1 MKGLG
6 ANRSRHL
13 SDSCEPAGCSQK
25 PLCPLTSDPHSSFL
39 LSPTINH
46 YGTLDPHLHQCPP
59 TSPTTL
65 TPDCLL
71 PFSQMSNSSTFPRL
85 HFTSQTDQ
93 VDCSQACMATGGGVG
108 QGSRA
113 GALSTSLSMGMGLG
127 LGLTG
132 APMITSG
139 SATISS
145 AAAAKMNRL
154 PSSLLDQLERHLPL
168 QRDGFSTLQF
178 HRGRMSK
185 QRSESPGRIRHLMH
199 SVQKLF
205 AKSQSLENSAIKGS
219 LNGRSAGGM
228 TGTTGSGEDSG
239 RPTRRS
245 KSKDRAKTEGQKQRP
260 RPSTLGLWGSDDAL
274 DTDTTKAGTIA
285 VGYRNPLSMMTLGRA
300 VSDSQAP
307 PRHIPQGYNTISAH
321 TLKTSKSSSDLKFL
335 ACPATQIGSKEEE
348 ERTRGSKDDTLV
360 KRGSWS
366 TLTLTQARQ
375 VLQKGSATVNRTMLK
390 SKSCHQDL
398 AQQFLQVP
406 LGDWAGT
413 LGHGKTKG
421 TEIPCR
427 RMRSGSYVKAMGAVE
442 DSDDSEGSPKPSPK
456 SAARRLSYMKATQQS
471 LSEQQPPPTP
481 RKPRCYA
488 LMREDYLWSPLQ
500 SACSMQ
506 HLSTLPSLKELSTNR
521 SLDNLDC
528 LVSPLEAPPRHR
540 NNDFSQCSG
549 TLGRGSG
556 TQRVSLHTFFQV
568 CGQGCGHS
576 VPYCEG
582 ESQAVEALD
591 LPAPTCFRSR
601 SHSYLRAIQA
611 GCSQDE
617 DTASVDSESPPP
629 TTPGYSYSSNTTVS
643 NRKAPPPVP
652 PRTTSKPLISV
663 TLQSSTESAQD
674 TYLDQQDRG
683 SEVNSQSGR
692 SNSSDSLCSIRTG
705 SLAKGTQPPPA
716 PVPAATPAPSAGSIP
731 PVPAPRDLPTTTT
744 TTTTVATSTTS
755 TYTQS
760 QNDTLSSGTTLEQPP
775 TAPKRK
781 LSSIGIQVDC
791 LLPVPREEP
800 LLLAKPLKFQS
811 IGVQVE
817 NGRPL
822 SRDSSMASRQNT
834 ETEPQEPK
842 DAAPIENNTTNCANS
857 QTVNTAPNGRD
868 KAMEQQPLKH
878 NSAPSRISIS
888 PPETLDPALDPSSL
902 PPPDPSLESGNCSS
916 QGDAVQP
923 TTPACLRD
931 GNWFLKLLQAETGRM
946 EGWCQQMEQET
957 KDNKLSEEVLG
968 TIRSAV
974 GSAQLLISQKFEQFR
989 GLCNENLNIN
999 ANPRPTS
1006 QDLAGFW
1013 DLLQLSIEDISMK
1026 FDELYQLKANN
1037 WQLPEKKDENK
1048 QLPSSVPKKQSKP
1061 RLSAEKDKSVDS
1073 AADKQRQE
1081 ARKRLMAAKRAASV
1095 RQNSATE
1102 SADSIEIYVPEAQT
1116 RL

>member
-1 MKGLG
+1 MKGFG
-6 ANRSRHL
+6 ANRSRHM
-13 SDSCEPAGCSQK
+13 SDSCEPARCPQK
-25 PLCPLTSDPHSSFL
+25 PLCPLTSDPHGSFL
-39 LSPTINH
+39 LSPTVNH
-46 YGTLDPHLHQCPP
+46 YGTLDPHLHLCSPASP
-59 TSPTTL
+59 TSL
-65 TPDCLL
+65 NPDCLL

-85 HFTSQTDQ
+85 HYSSQAEQ
-93 VDCSQACMATGGGVG
+93 VDCSQACGASAGGVV
-108 QGSRA
+108 QGGRG
-113 GALSTSLSMGMGLG
+113 GALSSSLSMGMGLG
-127 LGLTG
+127 LGITG

-154 PSSLLDQLERHLPL
+154 PSNLLDQLERHLPL

-205 AKSQSLENSAIKGS
+205 AKSQSLENSAIKGNV
-219 LNGRSAGGM
+219 NGRSAVGAAGA
-228 TGTTGSGEDSG
+228 TAGGEDGG

-245 KSKDRAKTEGQKQRP
+245 KSKDRAKTEGTKQRQ
-260 RPSTLGLWGSDDAL
+260 RPNALGLWSSDDTL
-274 DTDTTKAGTIA
+274 DTDTSTAGTIA
-285 VGYRNPLSMMTLGRA
+285 VGYRNPLSMMSLGRA
-300 VSDSQAP
+300 VSDSQAG
-307 PRHIPQGYNTISAH
+307 PRHIPQGYHTISAH

-335 ACPATQIGSKEEE
+335 ACQATQVVSKGEEG
-348 ERTRGSKDDTLV
+348 RIRGSKDDLLV

-366 TLTLTQARQ
+366 SLTLSQARQ
-375 VLQKGSATVNRTMLK
+375 VLQKGSATVNRTLLK

-413 LGHGKTKG
+413 LGRGRARG

-427 RMRSGSYVKAMGAVE
+427 RMRSGSYVKAMGDLE
-442 DSDDSEGSPKPSPK
+442 DSEDSEGSPKPSPK
-456 SAARRLSYMKATQQS
+456 ATARRQSYLRATQHS
-471 LSEQQPPPTP
+471 LSEQQPPPP
-481 RKPRCYA
+481 QRKPRCHA
-488 LMREDYLWSPLQ
+488 LMQEDYLWSPLQ

-506 HLSTLPSLKELSTNR
+506 HLSSLPCLKELSTNR

-528 LVSPLEAPPRHR
+528 LVSPLEPPPRYR
-540 NNDFSQCSG
+540 NRDFSRCSG
-549 TLGRGSG
+549 TLGRGSA

-568 CGQGCGHS
+568 YGQGCGHS
-576 VPYCEG
+576 LPYCQG

-617 DTASVDSESPPP
+617 DTASVDSESPPH
-629 TTPGYSYSSNTTVS
+629 TSAGYSYSSNIIS

-663 TLQSSTESAQD
+663 TVQSSTESAQD
-674 TYLDQQDRG
+674 VYVDQQERG
-683 SEVNSQSGR
+683 SEANSQSGR
-692 SNSSDSLCSIRTG
+692 SNSSDSLCSIRTA
-705 SLAKGTQPPPA
+705 SLAKGSRPLPV
-716 PVPAATPAPSAGSIP
+716 PVPAAAPGPAAGSVH
-731 PVPAPRDLPTTTT
+731 PVPAPRDLPHTAAATVATTTT
-744 TTTTVATSTTS
+744 STS
-755 TYTQS
+755 TQS
-760 QNDTLSSGTTLEQPP
+760 QNDTLSIGFTLDPVP
-775 TAPKRK
+775 VATKRK

-791 LLPVPREEP
+791 LLPVLREEP
-800 LLLAKPLKFQS
+800 LPLTAPLKFQS

-822 SRDSSMASRQNT
+822 SRESSMASRQNT
-834 ETEPQEPK
+834 ESEPQ
-842 DAAPIENNTTNCANS
+842 DAAPAENDTNTATNGQTANA
-857 QTVNTAPNGRD
+857 NAPNGQD
-868 KAMEQQPLKH
+868 KAMDQQPLKH
-878 NSAPSRISIS
+878 THASASRICS
-888 PPETLDPALDPSSL
+888 PPQGTLDPALDPSSL
-902 PPPDPSLESGNCSS
+902 PPPDPSLESGNCCAH
-916 QGDAVQP
+916 GDAARP
-923 TTPACLRD
+923 GPPACLRD
-931 GNWFLKLLQAETGRM
+931 GNWFMKLLQAETGRM

-974 GSAQLLISQKFEQFR
+974 GSAQLLMTKKFEQFR
-989 GLCNENLNIN
+989 GLCKENLNLN
-999 ANPRPTS
+999 ANPRPTA

-1026 FDELYQLKANN
+1026 FDELFQLKANN
-1037 WQLPEKKDENK
+1037 WQLPEKSEKDENK
-1048 QLPSSVPKKQSKP
+1048 QLPSSVPKKQTKP
-1061 RLSAEKDKSVDS
+1061 KPKLSAGKDRSVDS
-1073 AADKQRQE
+1073 AVDKQRQE

>member
-13 SDSCEPAGCSQK
+13 SDSCEPAGGPQK
-25 PLCPLTSDPHSSFL
+25 PLCPLTSDPHGSFL
-39 LSPTINH
+39 LNPTMNH
-46 YGTLDPHLHQCPP
+46 YGTLDPHLHQFPP
-59 TSPTTL
+59 TSPTPL
-65 TPDCLL
+65 PPDCLL
-71 PFSQMSNSSTFPRL
+71 PFNQMSSSSTFPRL
-85 HFTSQTDQ
+85 HFSSQTDQ
-93 VDCSQACMATGGGVG
+93 VDCSQSCIPGGGGAG
-108 QGSRA
+108 QGSRT
-113 GALSTSLSMGMGLG
+113 GTLPTSMSMGMGLG
-127 LGLTG
+127 LGLSG

-154 PSSLLDQLERHLPL
+154 PSNLLDQLERHLPL

-205 AKSQSLENSAIKGS
+205 AKSQSLESSAIKGN
-219 LNGRSAGGM
+219 LNGRSAGG
-228 TGTTGSGEDSG
+228 GSSTTGADEDG
-239 RPTRRS
+239 VRPTRRS
-245 KSKDRAKTEGQKQRP
+245 KSKDRAKTEGPKQRP
-260 RPSTLGLWGSDDAL
+260 RPNALGLWSSDDAL

-300 VSDSQAP
+300 VSDSQAAL
-307 PRHIPQGYNTISAH
+307 RHIPQGYNTISAH

-335 ACPATQIGSKEEE
+335 AMQVGSKEEE
-348 ERTRGSKDDTLV
+348 GRSRAGKDGTLV

-366 TLTLTQARQ
+366 TLTLSQARQ
-375 VLQKGSATVNRTMLK
+375 VLQKGSATVNRTLLK

-398 AQQFLQVP
+398 AHQYLQVP

-413 LGHGKTKG
+413 LGHGRAGG

-427 RMRSGSYVKAMGAVE
+427 RMRSGSYVKAMGDIE
-442 DSDDSEGSPKPSPK
+442 DSEDSEGSPKPSPK
-456 SAARRLSYMKATQQS
+456 TAARRQSYLKATQHS
-471 LSEQQPPPTP
+471 LSDQQAPPLP

-488 LMREDYLWSPLQ
+488 LMREEFLWSPLQ

-506 HLSTLPSLKELSTNR
+506 HLSSLPSLKELSTNR

-528 LVSPLEAPPRHR
+528 LVSPLEPPPRQW
-540 NNDFSQCSG
+540 NNDFNQG
-549 TLGRGSG
+549 FVTLGRGMG
-556 TQRVSLHTFFQV
+556 AQV
-568 CGQGCGHS
+568 CGQGCAHS
-576 VPYCEG
+576 LPYCEG

-617 DTASVDSESPPP
+617 DTASVDSDSPPP
-629 TTPGYSYSSNTTVS
+629 TAISFVYSSNTIGS
-643 NRKAPPPVP
+643 RKAPPPIP
-652 PRTTSKPLISV
+652 PRIASKPLISV
-663 TLQSSTESAQD
+663 TVQSSTESAQD
-674 TYLDQQDRG
+674 TYLDRG
-683 SEVNSQSGR
+683 SEANSQSGR

-705 SLAKGTQPPPA
+705 TLAKGTQPPA
-716 PVPAATPAPSAGSIP
+716 PVPAPAPAPAAASVP
-731 PVPAPRDLPTTTT
+731 PVPAPRDLPPTTTFTTTT
-744 TTTTVATSTTS
+744 TS
-755 TYTQS
+755 TQS
-760 QNDTLSSGTTLEQPP
+760 QNDTLSAIVTLEQPQ
-775 TAPKRK
+775 AEPKRK

-791 LLPVPREEP
+791 LLPIPREEP
-800 LLLAKPLKFQS
+800 LPLTSPLKFQS

-822 SRDSSMASRQNT
+822 SRGSSMASRQNT
-834 ETEPQEPK
+834 ETEFQ
-842 DAAPIENNTTNCANS
+842 DATPSENNTVRCTNS
-857 QTVNTAPNGRD
+857 QTINPAAPNGD
-868 KAMEQQPLKH
+868 GGTTGQQPLKH
-878 NSAPSRISIS
+878 ASVPTRISIS
-888 PPETLDPALDPSSL
+888 LPETLDPALDPSSL
-902 PPPDPSLESGNCSS
+902 PPPDPSLETGNCSAH
-916 QGDAVQP
+916 GDTAQP
-923 TTPACLRD
+923 ATPTCLRD
-931 GNWFLKLLQAETGRM
+931 GNWFLKLLQAEVGRM

-957 KDNKLSEEVLG
+957 KDNKISEEVLG

-974 GSAQLLISQKFEQFR
+974 GSAQLLMSQKFQQFR
-989 GLCNENLNIN
+989 GLCNENLDVT
-999 ANPRPTS
+999 ANPRPTA

-1037 WQLPEKKDENK
+1037 WQLPEKSVEKEEKK
-1048 QLPSSVPKKQSKP
+1048 QPPASVPKKPSKP
-1061 RLSAEKDKSVDS
+1061 KLSAGKDRSVDS
-1073 AADKQRQE
+1073 AVDKQRQE

>member
-25 PLCPLTSDPHSSFL
+25 PLYPLTSDPHSSFL

-335 ACPATQIGSKEEE
+335 ACPATQVGSKEEE

-398 AQQFLQVP
+398 AQQFLQVGG
-406 LGDWAGT
+406 LVSIHLHHHFLEVCMD
-413 LGHGKTKG
+413 LF
-421 TEIPCR
+421 II
-427 RMRSGSYVKAMGAVE
+427 
-442 DSDDSEGSPKPSPK
+442 
-456 SAARRLSYMKATQQS
+456 S
-471 LSEQQPPPTP
+471 LCMSCFF
-481 RKPRCYA
+481 KC
-488 LMREDYLWSPLQ
+488 
-500 SACSMQ
+500 
-506 HLSTLPSLKELSTNR
+506 LSTG
-521 SLDNLDC
+521 NLYC
-528 LVSPLEAPPRHR
+528 HI
-540 NNDFSQCSG
+540 C
-549 TLGRGSG
+549 
-556 TQRVSLHTFFQV
+556 RVSHKSWQ
-568 CGQGCGHS
+568 
-576 VPYCEG
+576 
-582 ESQAVEALD
+582 
-591 LPAPTCFRSR
+591 
-601 SHSYLRAIQA
+601 SYHL
-611 GCSQDE
+611 
-617 DTASVDSESPPP
+617 
-629 TTPGYSYSSNTTVS
+629 
-643 NRKAPPPVP
+643 
-652 PRTTSKPLISV
+652 
-663 TLQSSTESAQD
+663 
-674 TYLDQQDRG
+674 
-683 SEVNSQSGR
+683 
-692 SNSSDSLCSIRTG
+692 
-705 SLAKGTQPPPA
+705 
-716 PVPAATPAPSAGSIP
+716 
-731 PVPAPRDLPTTTT
+731 
-744 TTTTVATSTTS
+744 
-755 TYTQS
+755 
-760 QNDTLSSGTTLEQPP
+760 
-775 TAPKRK
+775 
-781 LSSIGIQVDC
+781 
-791 LLPVPREEP
+791 
-800 LLLAKPLKFQS
+800 F
-811 IGVQVE
+811 
-817 NGRPL
+817 
-822 SRDSSMASRQNT
+822 
-834 ETEPQEPK
+834 
-842 DAAPIENNTTNCANS
+842 
-857 QTVNTAPNGRD
+857 
-868 KAMEQQPLKH
+868 
-878 NSAPSRISIS
+878 
-888 PPETLDPALDPSSL
+888 
-902 PPPDPSLESGNCSS
+902 
-916 QGDAVQP
+916 
-923 TTPACLRD
+923 
-931 GNWFLKLLQAETGRM
+931 
-946 EGWCQQMEQET
+946 
-957 KDNKLSEEVLG
+957 
-968 TIRSAV
+968 
-974 GSAQLLISQKFEQFR
+974 
-989 GLCNENLNIN
+989 
-999 ANPRPTS
+999 
-1006 QDLAGFW
+1006 
-1013 DLLQLSIEDISMK
+1013 
-1026 FDELYQLKANN
+1026 
-1037 WQLPEKKDENK
+1037 
-1048 QLPSSVPKKQSKP
+1048 
-1061 RLSAEKDKSVDS
+1061 
-1073 AADKQRQE
+1073 
-1081 ARKRLMAAKRAASV
+1081 
-1095 RQNSATE
+1095 
-1102 SADSIEIYVPEAQT
+1102 
-1116 RL
+1116 

>member
-335 ACPATQIGSKEEE
+335 ACPATQVGSKEEE

-398 AQQFLQVP
+398 AQQFLQVGG
-406 LGDWAGT
+406 LVSIHLHHHFLEVCMD
-413 LGHGKTKG
+413 LF
-421 TEIPCR
+421 I
-427 RMRSGSYVKAMGAVE
+427 V
-442 DSDDSEGSPKPSPK
+442 
-456 SAARRLSYMKATQQS
+456 S
-471 LSEQQPPPTP
+471 LCMSCFF
-481 RKPRCYA
+481 KC
-488 LMREDYLWSPLQ
+488 
-500 SACSMQ
+500 
-506 HLSTLPSLKELSTNR
+506 LSTG
-521 SLDNLDC
+521 NLYC
-528 LVSPLEAPPRHR
+528 HI
-540 NNDFSQCSG
+540 C
-549 TLGRGSG
+549 
-556 TQRVSLHTFFQV
+556 RVSHKSWQ
-568 CGQGCGHS
+568 
-576 VPYCEG
+576 
-582 ESQAVEALD
+582 
-591 LPAPTCFRSR
+591 
-601 SHSYLRAIQA
+601 SYHL
-611 GCSQDE
+611 
-617 DTASVDSESPPP
+617 
-629 TTPGYSYSSNTTVS
+629 
-643 NRKAPPPVP
+643 
-652 PRTTSKPLISV
+652 
-663 TLQSSTESAQD
+663 
-674 TYLDQQDRG
+674 
-683 SEVNSQSGR
+683 
-692 SNSSDSLCSIRTG
+692 
-705 SLAKGTQPPPA
+705 
-716 PVPAATPAPSAGSIP
+716 
-731 PVPAPRDLPTTTT
+731 
-744 TTTTVATSTTS
+744 
-755 TYTQS
+755 
-760 QNDTLSSGTTLEQPP
+760 
-775 TAPKRK
+775 
-781 LSSIGIQVDC
+781 
-791 LLPVPREEP
+791 
-800 LLLAKPLKFQS
+800 F
-811 IGVQVE
+811 
-817 NGRPL
+817 
-822 SRDSSMASRQNT
+822 
-834 ETEPQEPK
+834 
-842 DAAPIENNTTNCANS
+842 
-857 QTVNTAPNGRD
+857 
-868 KAMEQQPLKH
+868 
-878 NSAPSRISIS
+878 
-888 PPETLDPALDPSSL
+888 
-902 PPPDPSLESGNCSS
+902 
-916 QGDAVQP
+916 
-923 TTPACLRD
+923 
-931 GNWFLKLLQAETGRM
+931 
-946 EGWCQQMEQET
+946 
-957 KDNKLSEEVLG
+957 
-968 TIRSAV
+968 
-974 GSAQLLISQKFEQFR
+974 
-989 GLCNENLNIN
+989 
-999 ANPRPTS
+999 
-1006 QDLAGFW
+1006 
-1013 DLLQLSIEDISMK
+1013 
-1026 FDELYQLKANN
+1026 
-1037 WQLPEKKDENK
+1037 
-1048 QLPSSVPKKQSKP
+1048 
-1061 RLSAEKDKSVDS
+1061 
-1073 AADKQRQE
+1073 
-1081 ARKRLMAAKRAASV
+1081 
-1095 RQNSATE
+1095 
-1102 SADSIEIYVPEAQT
+1102 
-1116 RL
+1116 

>member
-25 PLCPLTSDPHSSFL
+25 PLYPLTSDPHSSFL

-335 ACPATQIGSKEEE
+335 ACPATQVGSKEEE

-427 RMRSGSYVKAMGAVE
+427 RMRSGSYVKAMGDVE

-521 SLDNLDC
+521 SLDNLDY

-857 QTVNTAPNGRD
+857 QTVNTAPNGQD

>member
-13 SDSCEPAGCSQK
+13 SDSCEPAGCPQK

-39 LSPTINH
+39 LSPTLNH

-59 TSPTTL
+59 TSPTAL

-71 PFSQMSNSSTFPRL
+71 PFNQMSNSSTFPRL

-93 VDCSQACMATGGGVG
+93 ADCSQGCLAGGGVG

-113 GALSTSLSMGMGLG
+113 GTLSSSLSMGMGLG

-154 PSSLLDQLERHLPL
+154 PSNLLDQLERHLPL

-219 LNGRSAGGM
+219 INGRSAGGM
-228 TGTTGSGEDSG
+228 TGTMGAGEDCG

-245 KSKDRAKTEGQKQRP
+245 KSKDRAKTEGPKQRP
-260 RPSTLGLWGSDDAL
+260 RPNALGLWSSDDAL

-335 ACPATQIGSKEEE
+335 ACPATQVGSKEEE
-348 ERTRGSKDDTLV
+348 GRTRGSKDDTLV

-366 TLTLTQARQ
+366 TLTLSQARQ
-375 VLQKGSATVNRTMLK
+375 VLQKGSATVNRTLLK

-398 AQQFLQVP
+398 AQQFLQVGGPVP

-413 LGHGKTKG
+413 LGRGRPRG

-427 RMRSGSYVKAMGAVE
+427 RMRSGSYVKAMGDLE
-442 DSDDSEGSPKPSPK
+442 DSEDSEGSPKPSPK
-456 SAARRLSYMKATQQS
+456 SAARRQSYLKATQHS
-471 LSEQQPPPTP
+471 LSEQQPPPPP
-481 RKPRCYA
+481 RN
-488 LMREDYLWSPLQ
+488 
-500 SACSMQ
+500 
-506 HLSTLPSLKELSTNR
+506 TLPSLKELSTNR

-540 NNDFSQCSG
+540 NNDFSQCAG

-576 VPYCEG
+576 VPYCDG
-582 ESQAVEALD
+582 ESQAVDALD

-617 DTASVDSESPPP
+617 DTASVDSDSPPP
-629 TTPGYSYSSNTTVS
+629 TTTGYSYSSNTIS

-716 PVPAATPAPSAGSIP
+716 AVPAAIPAPTAGSVP
-731 PVPAPRDLPTTTT
+731 PVPAPRDLPPTI
-744 TTTTVATSTTS
+744 TVATATTS
-755 TYTQS
+755 TSTLP
-760 QNDTLSSGTTLEQPP
+760 QNDTLGTGITLAQAP

-791 LLPVPREEP
+791 VHPIPREEP
-800 LLLAKPLKFQS
+800 LFLATPLKFQS

-834 ETEPQEPK
+834 ETEPQEPQ
-842 DAAPIENNTTNCANS
+842 DAAPTENNITNCTNNQSVNS
-857 QTVNTAPNGRD
+857 AAPNGQD

-878 NSAPSRISIS
+878 TSVPTRISNS
-888 PPETLDPALDPSSL
+888 TQETLDPALDPSSL
-902 PPPDPSLESGNCSS
+902 PPPDPSLETGNCCAH
-916 QGDAVQP
+916 GDSVQP
-923 TTPACLRD
+923 STPSCLRD

-946 EGWCQQMEQET
+946 EGWCQQMEKET

-974 GSAQLLISQKFEQFR
+974 GSAQLLMSQKFEQFR
-989 GLCNENLNIN
+989 GLCNENLNVN
-999 ANPRPTS
+999 ANPRPTA

-1037 WQLPEKKDENK
+1037 WQLPEKSEKKDENK

-1061 RLSAEKDKSVDS
+1061 RLSAGKDRSVDS
-1073 AADKQRQE
+1073 AVDKQRQE

>member
-335 ACPATQIGSKEEE
+335 ACPATQVGSKEEE

-398 AQQFLQVP
+398 AQQFLQVGGLVSIHLHHHFLEVCMDLFIISLCMSCFFNVWAPGIFIVTFAEFLTSRDNHITFFKPLLHILTIILRNTRKCQQGYCIILYFKVFHKAFVCIIQVP

-427 RMRSGSYVKAMGAVE
+427 RMRSGSYVKAMGDVE

-481 RKPRCYA
+481 RKWVP
-488 LMREDYLWSPLQ
+488 
-500 SACSMQ
+500 
-506 HLSTLPSLKELSTNR
+506 
-521 SLDNLDC
+521 
-528 LVSPLEAPPRHR
+528 
-540 NNDFSQCSG
+540 QCSESKYDLVYHAHCFA
-549 TLGRGSG
+549 T
-556 TQRVSLHTFFQV
+556 VDF
-568 CGQGCGHS
+568 
-576 VPYCEG
+576 VPFY
-582 ESQAVEALD
+582 
-591 LPAPTCFRSR
+591 
-601 SHSYLRAIQA
+601 I
-611 GCSQDE
+611 
-617 DTASVDSESPPP
+617 
-629 TTPGYSYSSNTTVS
+629 
-643 NRKAPPPVP
+643 
-652 PRTTSKPLISV
+652 TSIKI
-663 TLQSSTESAQD
+663 
-674 TYLDQQDRG
+674 
-683 SEVNSQSGR
+683 
-692 SNSSDSLCSIRTG
+692 
-705 SLAKGTQPPPA
+705 
-716 PVPAATPAPSAGSIP
+716 
-731 PVPAPRDLPTTTT
+731 
-744 TTTTVATSTTS
+744 
-755 TYTQS
+755 
-760 QNDTLSSGTTLEQPP
+760 
-775 TAPKRK
+775 
-781 LSSIGIQVDC
+781 
-791 LLPVPREEP
+791 
-800 LLLAKPLKFQS
+800 
-811 IGVQVE
+811 
-817 NGRPL
+817 
-822 SRDSSMASRQNT
+822 
-834 ETEPQEPK
+834 
-842 DAAPIENNTTNCANS
+842 
-857 QTVNTAPNGRD
+857 
-868 KAMEQQPLKH
+868 
-878 NSAPSRISIS
+878 
-888 PPETLDPALDPSSL
+888 
-902 PPPDPSLESGNCSS
+902 
-916 QGDAVQP
+916 
-923 TTPACLRD
+923 
-931 GNWFLKLLQAETGRM
+931 
-946 EGWCQQMEQET
+946 
-957 KDNKLSEEVLG
+957 
-968 TIRSAV
+968 
-974 GSAQLLISQKFEQFR
+974 
-989 GLCNENLNIN
+989 
-999 ANPRPTS
+999 
-1006 QDLAGFW
+1006 
-1013 DLLQLSIEDISMK
+1013 
-1026 FDELYQLKANN
+1026 
-1037 WQLPEKKDENK
+1037 
-1048 QLPSSVPKKQSKP
+1048 
-1061 RLSAEKDKSVDS
+1061 
-1073 AADKQRQE
+1073 
-1081 ARKRLMAAKRAASV
+1081 
-1095 RQNSATE
+1095 
-1102 SADSIEIYVPEAQT
+1102 
-1116 RL
+1116 

>member
-113 GALSTSLSMGMGLG
+113 GTLSTSLSMGMGLG

-335 ACPATQIGSKEEE
+335 ACPATQVGSKEEE
-348 ERTRGSKDDTLV
+348 GRTRGSKDDTLV

-375 VLQKGSATVNRTMLK
+375 VLQKGSATVNRTLLK

-398 AQQFLQVP
+398 AQQFLQVGGLVSIHLHHHFLEVCMDLFIISLCMSCFLMFEHWESLLSHLQSFSQVVTIISP
-406 LGDWAGT
+406 FLSHCCTSSQSCCEILGN
-413 LGHGKTKG
+413 
-421 TEIPCR
+421 
-427 RMRSGSYVKAMGAVE
+427 
-442 DSDDSEGSPKPSPK
+442 
-456 SAARRLSYMKATQQS
+456 ARRDTVLS
-471 LSEQQPPPTP
+471 
-481 RKPRCYA
+481 C
-488 LMREDYLWSPLQ
+488 
-500 SACSMQ
+500 
-506 HLSTLPSLKELSTNR
+506 
-521 SLDNLDC
+521 
-528 LVSPLEAPPRHR
+528 
-540 NNDFSQCSG
+540 
-549 TLGRGSG
+549 
-556 TQRVSLHTFFQV
+556 
-568 CGQGCGHS
+568 
-576 VPYCEG
+576 
-582 ESQAVEALD
+582 
-591 LPAPTCFRSR
+591 
-601 SHSYLRAIQA
+601 I
-611 GCSQDE
+611 
-617 DTASVDSESPPP
+617 
-629 TTPGYSYSSNTTVS
+629 
-643 NRKAPPPVP
+643 
-652 PRTTSKPLISV
+652 
-663 TLQSSTESAQD
+663 
-674 TYLDQQDRG
+674 
-683 SEVNSQSGR
+683 
-692 SNSSDSLCSIRTG
+692 
-705 SLAKGTQPPPA
+705 
-716 PVPAATPAPSAGSIP
+716 
-731 PVPAPRDLPTTTT
+731 
-744 TTTTVATSTTS
+744 
-755 TYTQS
+755 
-760 QNDTLSSGTTLEQPP
+760 
-775 TAPKRK
+775 
-781 LSSIGIQVDC
+781 
-791 LLPVPREEP
+791 
-800 LLLAKPLKFQS
+800 LKF
-811 IGVQVE
+811 
-817 NGRPL
+817 L
-822 SRDSSMASRQNT
+822 T
-834 ETEPQEPK
+834 
-842 DAAPIENNTTNCANS
+842 
-857 QTVNTAPNGRD
+857 
-868 KAMEQQPLKH
+868 KH
-878 NSAPSRISIS
+878 LFA
-888 PPETLDPALDPSSL
+888 
-902 PPPDPSLESGNCSS
+902 
-916 QGDAVQP
+916 
-923 TTPACLRD
+923 
-931 GNWFLKLLQAETGRM
+931 
-946 EGWCQQMEQET
+946 
-957 KDNKLSEEVLG
+957 
-968 TIRSAV
+968 
-974 GSAQLLISQKFEQFR
+974 
-989 GLCNENLNIN
+989 
-999 ANPRPTS
+999 
-1006 QDLAGFW
+1006 
-1013 DLLQLSIEDISMK
+1013 
-1026 FDELYQLKANN
+1026 
-1037 WQLPEKKDENK
+1037 
-1048 QLPSSVPKKQSKP
+1048 
-1061 RLSAEKDKSVDS
+1061 
-1073 AADKQRQE
+1073 
-1081 ARKRLMAAKRAASV
+1081 
-1095 RQNSATE
+1095 
-1102 SADSIEIYVPEAQT
+1102 
-1116 RL
+1116 

>member
-6 ANRSRHL
+6 ASRSRHL
-13 SDSCEPAGCSQK
+13 SDSCEPAGCAQK

-46 YGTLDPHLHQCPP
+46 YGTLDPHLHHYTP
-59 TSPTTL
+59 TSPTSL

-71 PFSQMSNSSTFPRL
+71 PFSQVPNSSTFPRL
-85 HFTSQTDQ
+85 HFTPHSDQ
-93 VDCSQACMATGGGVG
+93 LDCSQSCIPGGVVG
-108 QGSRA
+108 QGGRA
-113 GALSTSLSMGMGLG
+113 AALSTSLSMGMGLG

-185 QRSESPGRIRHLMH
+185 QRSESPGRIRHIMH

-205 AKSQSLENSAIKGS
+205 AKSQSLENSGLKGS
-219 LNGRSAGGM
+219 LNSTGG
-228 TGTTGSGEDSG
+228 GEEGG
-239 RPTRRS
+239 RPSRRS
-245 KSKDRAKTEGQKQRP
+245 KSKDRAKTEGSKQRP
-260 RPSTLGLWGSDDAL
+260 RPNTLGLWGSDDAL

-300 VSDSQAP
+300 VSDSQTAL
-307 PRHIPQGYNTISAH
+307 RHIPQGYNTISAH
-321 TLKTSKSSSDLKFL
+321 SLKTSKSSSDLKFL
-335 ACPATQIGSKEEE
+335 ACPAMQVGAKEEE
-348 ERTRGSKDDTLV
+348 PRNRGSKDDMSV
-360 KRGSWS
+360 KRGTWS
-366 TLTLTQARQ
+366 TLTLNQARQ
-375 VLQKGSATVNRTMLK
+375 VLQKGSATVNRTLLK
-390 SKSCHQDL
+390 TKSCHQDL

-406 LGDWAGT
+406 LEDWTGN
-413 LGHGKTKG
+413 LGHGRTKG

-427 RMRSGSYVKAMGAVE
+427 RMRSGSYVKAMGDPE
-442 DSDDSEGSPKPSPK
+442 DSEESEGSPKPSPK
-456 SAARRLSYMKATQQS
+456 SAARRQSYLKATQSS
-471 LSEQQPPPTP
+471 LSEQQPPPPP
-481 RKPRCYA
+481 RKSRCYA
-488 LMREDYLWSPLQ
+488 LMREDFLWSPLQ

-506 HLSTLPSLKELSTNR
+506 HLSSLPSLKELPTNR

-528 LVSPLEAPPRHR
+528 LVSPVEAPPRYR
-540 NNDFSQCSG
+540 NSDFSQCSG
-549 TLGRGSG
+549 TLGRGLG
-556 TQRVSLHTFFQV
+556 TQVFA
-568 CGQGCGHS
+568 QGCGHS
-576 VPYCEG
+576 LPYCEG
-582 ESQAVEALD
+582 ESKAVEALD

-617 DTASVDSESPPP
+617 DTTSVDSETPPP
-629 TTPGYSYSSNTTVS
+629 TAVGYSYSSNTIS

-652 PRTTSKPLISV
+652 PRSTSKPLISV

-705 SLAKGTQPPPA
+705 SLLKRIQPPKPLISIISPA
-716 PVPAATPAPSAGSIP
+716 LAAGSGP
-731 PVPAPRDLPTTTT
+731 PVPAPRDLSS
-744 TTTTVATSTTS
+744 TTVATTTISTS
-755 TYTQS
+755 TQS
-760 QNDTLSSGTTLEQPP
+760 QNDTVSPGASLEQPP

-791 LLPVPREEP
+791 ILPVPREEP
-800 LLLAKPLKFQS
+800 LPLTAPLKFQS

-822 SRDSSMASRQNT
+822 SRDNSMASRQNT
-834 ETEPQEPK
+834 EAESQPQDATPTEN
-842 DAAPIENNTTNCANS
+842 ATNCTNS
-857 QTVNTAPNGRD
+857 QTLNSTTTNGQD
-868 KAMEQQPLKH
+868 KAMEQHHLKH
-878 NSAPSRISIS
+878 TSAPSRTSS
-888 PPETLDPALDPSSL
+888 LPPETLDPALDPSSL
-902 PPPDPSLESGNCSS
+902 PPPDPSLESENCSS
-916 QGDAVQP
+916 QGDGVHSS
-923 TTPACLRD
+923 TPACLRD

-957 KDNKLSEEVLG
+957 KDNNLSEEVLG

-989 GLCNENLNIN
+989 GLCNENLNLN
-999 ANPRPTS
+999 ANPRPTA

-1037 WQLPEKKDENK
+1037 WQLPEKPEKKDENK
-1048 QLPSSVPKKQSKP
+1048 QLPSSVPKKPSKP
-1061 RLSAEKDKSVDS
+1061 RLSTGKDRSVDS
-1073 AADKQRQE
+1073 AVDKQRQE
-1081 ARKRLMAAKRAASV
+1081 ARKRLMAAKKAASV

>member
-335 ACPATQIGSKEEE
+335 ACPATQVGSKEEE

-427 RMRSGSYVKAMGAVE
+427 RMRSGSYVKAMGDVE

-731 PVPAPRDLPTTTT
+731 PVPAPRDLPPTTT

-857 QTVNTAPNGRD
+857 QTVNTAPNGQD

>member
-13 SDSCEPAGCSQK
+13 SDSCEPAGCPQK

-39 LSPTINH
+39 LSPTLNH

-59 TSPTTL
+59 TSPTAL

-71 PFSQMSNSSTFPRL
+71 PFNQMSNSSTFPRL

-93 VDCSQACMATGGGVG
+93 ADCSQGCLAGGGVG

-113 GALSTSLSMGMGLG
+113 GTLSSSLSMGMGLG

-154 PSSLLDQLERHLPL
+154 PSNLLDQLERHLPL

-219 LNGRSAGGM
+219 INGRSAGGM
-228 TGTTGSGEDSG
+228 TGTMGAGEDGG

-245 KSKDRAKTEGQKQRP
+245 KSKDRAKTEGPKQRP
-260 RPSTLGLWGSDDAL
+260 RPNALGLWSSDDAL

-335 ACPATQIGSKEEE
+335 ACPATQVGSKEEE
-348 ERTRGSKDDTLV
+348 GRTRGSKDDTLV

-366 TLTLTQARQ
+366 TLTLSQARQ
-375 VLQKGSATVNRTMLK
+375 VLQKGSATVNRTLLK

-398 AQQFLQVP
+398 AQQFLQVGGPVP

-413 LGHGKTKG
+413 LGRGRPRG

-427 RMRSGSYVKAMGAVE
+427 RMRSGSYVKAMGDLE
-442 DSDDSEGSPKPSPK
+442 DSEDSEGSPKPSPK
-456 SAARRLSYMKATQQS
+456 SAARRQSYLKATQHS
-471 LSEQQPPPTP
+471 LSEQQPPPPP
-481 RKPRCYA
+481 RN
-488 LMREDYLWSPLQ
+488 
-500 SACSMQ
+500 
-506 HLSTLPSLKELSTNR
+506 TLPSLKELSTNR

-540 NNDFSQCSG
+540 NNDFSQCAG

-576 VPYCEG
+576 VPYCDG
-582 ESQAVEALD
+582 ESQAVDALD

-617 DTASVDSESPPP
+617 DTASVDSDSPPP
-629 TTPGYSYSSNTTVS
+629 TTTGYSYSSNTTVS

-716 PVPAATPAPSAGSIP
+716 AVPTAIPAPTAGSVP
-731 PVPAPRDLPTTTT
+731 PVPAPRDLPPTI
-744 TTTTVATSTTS
+744 TVATATTS
-755 TYTQS
+755 TSTLP
-760 QNDTLSSGTTLEQPP
+760 QNDTLGTGITLAQAP

-791 LLPVPREEP
+791 VHPIPREEP
-800 LLLAKPLKFQS
+800 LFLATPLKFQS

-834 ETEPQEPK
+834 ETEPQEPQ
-842 DAAPIENNTTNCANS
+842 DAAPTENNITNCTNNQSVNS
-857 QTVNTAPNGRD
+857 AAPNGQD

-878 NSAPSRISIS
+878 TSAPTRISNS
-888 PPETLDPALDPSSL
+888 TQETLDPALDPSSL
-902 PPPDPSLESGNCSS
+902 PPPDPSLETGNCCAH
-916 QGDAVQP
+916 GDSVQP
-923 TTPACLRD
+923 STPSCLRD

-946 EGWCQQMEQET
+946 EGWCQQMEKET
-957 KDNKLSEEVLG
+957 KENKLSEEVLG

-974 GSAQLLISQKFEQFR
+974 GSAQLLMSQKFEQFR
-989 GLCNENLNIN
+989 GLCNENLNVN
-999 ANPRPTS
+999 ANPRPTA

-1037 WQLPEKKDENK
+1037 WQLPEKSEKKDENK

-1061 RLSAEKDKSVDS
+1061 RLSAGKDRSVDS
-1073 AADKQRQE
+1073 AVDKQRQE

>member
-6 ANRSRHL
+6 TNRSRHL
-13 SDSCEPAGCSQK
+13 SDSCEPAGCPQK
-25 PLCPLTSDPHSSFL
+25 PLCPLTADTHGSFL

-59 TSPTTL
+59 TSPTSL
-65 TPDCLL
+65 TPNCLL

-85 HFTSQTDQ
+85 NFTSQTDQ
-93 VDCSQACMATGGGVG
+93 VDCAQGCMAGSIGVG
-108 QGSRA
+108 QGSRH
-113 GALSTSLSMGMGLG
+113 GPLSTSLSMGMGLG

-154 PSSLLDQLERHLPL
+154 PSNLLDQLERHLPL

-219 LNGRSAGGM
+219 LNGRSSGGTVGSAGG
-228 TGTTGSGEDSG
+228 SEDGG

-245 KSKDRAKTEGQKQRP
+245 KSKDRAKTEGPKQRP
-260 RPSTLGLWGSDDAL
+260 RPHTLSLWSSDDAL

-335 ACPATQIGSKEEE
+335 ACPVTQTGSKEEE
-348 ERTRGSKDDTLV
+348 GRTRGSKDDTVV

-366 TLTLTQARQ
+366 TLTISQARQ
-375 VLQKGSATVNRTMLK
+375 VLQKGSATVNRTLLK
-390 SKSCHQDL
+390 SKSCHQDMT
-398 AQQFLQVP
+398 QQFLQVP
-406 LGDWAGT
+406 LGEWAGT
-413 LGHGKTKG
+413 LGRGRGKG

-427 RMRSGSYVKAMGAVE
+427 RMRSGSYVKAMGDLE
-442 DSDDSEGSPKPSPK
+442 DSEDSEGSPKPSPK
-456 SAARRLSYMKATQQS
+456 SAARRQSYLKATQHS
-471 LSEQQPPPTP
+471 LSEQQPPPP
-481 RKPRCYA
+481 PARKHRCYA
-488 LMREDYLWSPLQ
+488 LIREDYLWSPLQ
-500 SACSMQ
+500 SACSVQ

-528 LVSPLEAPPRHR
+528 LMSPLEPNPHHR
-540 NNDFSQCSG
+540 NNDFSQCTG
-549 TLGRGSG
+549 TLGRGSA

-568 CGQGCGHS
+568 CGRS

-629 TTPGYSYSSNTTVS
+629 TTGYSYSSNTIN

-652 PRTTSKPLISV
+652 PRITSKPLISV

-674 TYLDQQDRG
+674 TYFDQQDRG
-683 SEVNSQSGR
+683 SEANSQSGH

-705 SLAKGTQPPPA
+705 SLAKGIQRPTA
-716 PVPAATPAPSAGSIP
+716 PVPPATPEPAACSIP
-731 PVPAPRDLPTTTT
+731 PIPAPRDLPSSATVSTTTT
-744 TTTTVATSTTS
+744 STS
-755 TYTQS
+755 TQS
-760 QNDTLSSGTTLEQPP
+760 QNDSLSIRATLEQPP
-775 TAPKRK
+775 AVPKRK

-791 LLPVPREEP
+791 LLPIPREEFIP
-800 LLLAKPLKFQS
+800 LAAPLKFQS

-834 ETEPQEPK
+834 ETEPQELQE
-842 DAAPIENNTTNCANS
+842 AAPAMNNTANCTNS
-857 QTVNTAPNGRD
+857 QMANPTGPNGPD
-868 KAMEQQPLKH
+868 KAMEQQSLKH
-878 NSAPSRISIS
+878 SSISSRISSS
-888 PPETLDPALDPSSL
+888 PPQTLDPALDPSSL
-902 PPPDPSLESGNCSS
+902 PPPDPSLESGNCST
-916 QGDAVQP
+916 QGDAIQSS
-923 TTPACLRD
+923 TPACPRD

-946 EGWCQQMEQET
+946 EGWCKQMEQET

-974 GSAQLLISQKFEQFR
+974 GSAQLLMSQKFEQFR
-989 GLCNENLNIN
+989 GLCNENLNVN
-999 ANPRPTS
+999 ANPQPTA

-1037 WQLPEKKDENK
+1037 WQLPEKSDKKDENK
-1048 QLPSSVPKKQSKP
+1048 QQSSSVPKKQTKP
-1061 RLSAEKDKSVDS
+1061 RPSTGKDKSVDT

-1081 ARKRLMAAKRAASV
+1081 ARKRFLAEKRAASV